1 MPVRLPMMA
10 PRARAS
16 SPVRGRK
23 RKPPFVPPSAP
34 SAPGRHPIREI
45 LESSPWILPIL
56 LVLLS
61 LGFRWVFVN
70 AGMFHHDEVL
80 LARAVEASA
89 ETGRLTGYFT
99 GRYGAVLL
107 NLLAY
112 LPYKAATGLGAERV
126 VPLVAILTGA
136 LLAGSMYLFVLEV
149 TDRRLAAALASLFL
163 NFNFLFLTT
172 STTGKE
178 NTSQLFFAVLGLHLL
193 LSGTARGSW
202 PRKTA
207 GAAAFAFSLTVH
219 ESGIVLI
226 PIAVLFLLLHGLDR
240 SKGVKEL
247 ALDAALLLV
256 VTAIP
261 FALYLGDLIVA
272 QITASNPQALPG
284 STGFAG
290 LFSPILGTAF
300 RDFYA
305 ITRAPLLFLAAAGIV
320 ALVRKPLLL
329 SPLLLWVLLIFYF
342 GNVSSYGPRYLLV
355 PLVPL
360 VILGGVGGDRIAGH
374 VQSASLRGV
383 AVAGIL
389 LLVCGLGIADA
400 YLLIRFRSNY
410 CGPKRMAEFVRER
423 TEPDAIILTMDE
435 SVFIEY
441 YAKRKVLTHPVNEEE
456 PNRKF
461 VEEVLALARSGKTVY
476 VNSTAFSYDYQR
488 HFQRLVLENFHVLPV
503 GEVLDE
509 DYHRPEIHL
518 ATFPNRLFRIV
529 PK

>member
-1 MPVRLPMMA
+1 M
-10 PRARAS
+10 
-16 SPVRGRK
+16 
-23 RKPPFVPPSAP
+23 PPSAP

-56 LVLLS
+56 LFLLS

-126 VPLVAILTGA
+126 VPFVAILTGA
-136 LLAGSMYLFVLEV
+136 LLVGCMYLFVLEV
-149 TDRRLAAALASLFL
+149 TGRKLAAVMASLFL

-219 ESGIVLI
+219 ESGILLI
-226 PIAVLFLLLHGLDR
+226 PIAVLFLLQGLDR
-240 SKGVKEL
+240 SRGVKEL
-247 ALDAALLLV
+247 VLDTALLLV
-256 VTAIP
+256 ITAIP

-272 QITASNPQALPG
+272 QITARNPQALPG

-290 LFSPILGTAF
+290 LFSPILGIAF
-300 RDFYA
+300 QDLYA
-305 ITRAPLLFLAAAGIV
+305 ITRVPLLFLAAAGIV

-329 SPLLLWVLLIFYF
+329 CPFLLWVLLIFYF

-355 PLVPL
+355 PLVPF
-360 VILGGVGGDRIAGH
+360 VILGGIGGDRIAGH
-374 VQSASLRGV
+374 VQSAYLRG
-383 AVAGIL
+383 AAMAGIL

-400 YLLIRFRSNY
+400 YPLIRFRSNY

-441 YAKRKVLTHPVNEEE
+441 YAKRKVLIHPVSEDE

-488 HFQRLVLENFHVLPV
+488 HFQRLVLENFHVIPV

-509 DYHRPEIHL
+509 DYHRPEL
-518 ATFPNRLFRIV
+518 RFATFPNRLFRIV
-529 PK
+529 PR